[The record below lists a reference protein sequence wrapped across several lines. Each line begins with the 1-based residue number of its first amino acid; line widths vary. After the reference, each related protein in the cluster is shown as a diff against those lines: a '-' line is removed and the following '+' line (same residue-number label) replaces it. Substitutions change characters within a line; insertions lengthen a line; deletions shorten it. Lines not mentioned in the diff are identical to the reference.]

1 MDPFKSFAA
10 KRIFLGI
17 LILGVVLWGLGTF
30 LGSFEAPPTAKHPQ
44 GPVATGAETHGDTT
58 RPDTHGETDTHVTAP
73 AKTGHETTA
82 AKSHTSGEAA
92 VSHEAPLAPAASEKK
107 IASSAETHTP
117 APAAPHETTKVPTSL
132 PPKTDHD
139 ASIKAAAPHGLGAE
153 GEENDLPPGVLFV
166 DAIIIPLDYELNER
180 FWGWRPND
188 ILDFTDNVN
197 SFQLGVL
204 EVTRRAVT
212 ILNERIS
219 RTGTTAAFDPDLENA
234 MNWLMIRAE
243 DYWLPTP
250 ESKYNEALDDLRKYK
265 TKLEKGKATFYTRT
279 DNLIPLLAAFE
290 DLLGSC
296 DENLVKFEEKG
307 GDPVSFFDADNYFY
321 YAQGVASAMA
331 VMLEAIHEEYLKTLE
346 TRRATEILHHAI
358 EWCHYAT
365 KLNPRIIT
373 DSKLDGILSNH
384 RANLAAPISH
394 ARFYLGVLVKTLST

>member
-10 KRIFLGI
+10 KRILLGI

-30 LGSFEAPPTAKHPQ
+30 LGSFEAPPTAKRSDTPR
-44 GPVATGAETHGDTT
+44 VAVAEPRG
-58 RPDTHGETDTHVTAP
+58 G
-73 AKTGHETTA
+73 
-82 AKSHTSGEAA
+82 AA
-92 VSHEAPLAPAASEKK
+92 VHEAPAVGSPAPGAAAGSHETPRAPAASQEKP
-107 IASSAETHTP
+107 AAAETP
-117 APAAPHETTKVPTSL
+117 SPQPAAPHDTPKDPTAVRGL

-139 ASIKAAAPHGLGAE
+139 PSIKAVPHGFGAAAL
-153 GEENDLPPGVLFV
+153 EEDLVPGILFV
-166 DAIIIPLDYELNER
+166 DAIIAPLDYELNKR

-188 ILDFTDNVN
+188 ILNFTDNVN
-197 SFQLGVL
+197 NFQLGVL

-212 ILNERIS
+212 TLTERIS

-234 MNWLMIRAE
+234 MNWLMIKA
-243 DYWLPTP
+243 DGYWFPSP
-250 ESKYNEALDDLRKYK
+250 ESKYNEALDDLRKYR
-265 TKLEKGKATFYTRT
+265 TKLERGKATFYTRT

-307 GDPVSFFDADNYFY
+307 GDPVSFFDADDYFY

-331 VMLEAIHEEYLKTLE
+331 VMLEAIHEEYFKTME
-346 TRRATEILHHAI
+346 ARRATEILHHAI

-365 KLNPRIIT
+365 KLSPWIIT
-373 DSKLDGILSNH
+373 DSKLDGILANH

>member
-10 KRIFLGI
+10 KRILLGI

-30 LGSFEAPPTAKHPQ
+30 LGSFEAPPTAKRSDSQPAT
-44 GPVATGAETHGDTT
+44 VAEPHG
-58 RPDTHGETDTHVTAP
+58 VA
-73 AKTGHETTA
+73 AVHETTA
-82 AKSHTSGEAA
+82 VESPAPGAA
-92 VSHEAPLAPAASEKK
+92 AGSHETPRAPAASQEKP
-107 IASSAETHTP
+107 AAAETHTP
-117 APAAPHETTKVPTSL
+117 APAAPHDTPKDPTAVRGL
-132 PPKTDHD
+132 PPKTDH
-139 ASIKAAAPHGLGAE
+139 ATEHGAAKAPPHGFGDGAE
-153 GEENDLPPGVLFV
+153 EAELPTGVLFV
-166 DAIIIPLDYELNER
+166 DAIIAPLDYELNDR

-188 ILDFTDNVN
+188 IINLTDNVN
-197 SFQLGVL
+197 NFQLGVL

-212 ILNERIS
+212 TLTERIS
-219 RTGTTAAFDPDLENA
+219 RTGSTAAFDPDLENA
-234 MNWLMIRAE
+234 MNWLMIKA
-243 DYWLPTP
+243 DGYWFPSP
-250 ESKYNEALDDLRKYK
+250 ESKYNEALEDLRKYR

-321 YAQGVASAMA
+321 YTQGVASAMA
-331 VMLEAIHEEYLKTLE
+331 VMLEAIHEEYLRTME
-346 TRRATEILHHAI
+346 ARRATEILHHAI

-365 KLNPRIIT
+365 KIKPWIIT
-373 DSKLDGILSNH
+373 DSKLDGVLANH

>member
-17 LILGVVLWGLGTF
+17 LFLGVVLWLIGTI
-30 LGSFEAPPTAKHPQ
+30 LGSFEAPSSPT
-44 GPVATGAETHGDTT
+44 GNEIATVAETRGDS
-58 RPDTHGETDTHVTAP
+58 A
-73 AKTGHETTA
+73 GHEPA
-82 AKSHTSGEAA
+82 AA
-92 VSHEAPLAPAASEKK
+92 VSRTPEVAGSHQAPRPPATPEEKIVAAPG
-107 IASSAETHTP
+107 TP
-117 APAAPHETTKVPTSL
+117 PSPPTAPHETAKAPAISHGE
-132 PPKTDHD
+132 P
-139 ASIKAAAPHGLGAE
+139 AKAASHGVSAAAQGH
-153 GEENDLPPGVLFV
+153 DLAPGVLFV

-234 MNWLMIRAE
+234 MNWLMIKAE

-321 YAQGVASAMA
+321 YAHGVASAMA
-331 VMLEAIHEEYLKTLE
+331 VMLEAIHEEYFKTLE
-346 TRRATEILHHAI
+346 ARRATEILHHAI

-365 KLNPRIIT
+365 KLNPWIIT
-373 DSKLDGILSNH
+373 DSKLDGILANH

-394 ARFYLGVLVKTLST
+394 ARFYLGVLIKTLST